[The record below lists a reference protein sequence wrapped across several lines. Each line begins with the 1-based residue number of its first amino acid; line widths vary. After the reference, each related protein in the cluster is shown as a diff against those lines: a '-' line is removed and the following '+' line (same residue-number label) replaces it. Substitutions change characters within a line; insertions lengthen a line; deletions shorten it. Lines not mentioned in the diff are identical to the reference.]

1 MEKVKWTDSLSVGI
15 DPIDIQHKELI
26 QRLNNMTLAI
36 EGDHGEIE
44 ISKTLD
50 FLIDYTEYHF
60 SAEEKFMEDNNYPGV
75 EEHKKKHIEFT
86 STLSDLAQEFD
97 EEGATKIL
105 ADSIDTFMINWLVK
119 HIQEVDIEFGKFLED
134 NGITIS
140 E

>member
-1 MEKVKWTDSLSVGI
+1 MQKVEWTDSLSVGI
-15 DPIDIQHKELI
+15 NLIDTQHKELI
-26 QRLNNMTLAI
+26 ERLNNITLAI
-36 EGDHGEIE
+36 EEDHGEIE

-50 FLIDYTEYHF
+50 FLIDYTDYHF
-60 SAEEKFMEDNNYPGV
+60 SAEEKYMEDNNYPGL
-75 EEHKKKHIEFT
+75 EEHKEKHKVFT

-119 HIQEVDIEFGKFLED
+119 HIQEVDVKFGKFLAD
-134 NGITIS
+134 KGITIS